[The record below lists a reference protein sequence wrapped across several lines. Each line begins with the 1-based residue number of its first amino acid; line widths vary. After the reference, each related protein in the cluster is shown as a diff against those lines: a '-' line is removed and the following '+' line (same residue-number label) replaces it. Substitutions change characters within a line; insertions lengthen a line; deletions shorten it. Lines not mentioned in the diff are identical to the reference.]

1 MRFDPEQG
9 AVDWDGLWTLLL
21 SILIIIATAAIPL
34 FLTYLHV
41 LRTARSSPESANGC
55 SGCFVFGKK
64 LVDGAVDK
72 EYQLRLERAL
82 RLIQQQPEC
91 LVLLLGG
98 TTSAGEPSEA
108 ESGLL
113 YLQQRGLPGQHNIR
127 LEEQSKNTLDNLR
140 NARQILQQEQ
150 LNQVAL
156 ISNRYHLARCRLIAN
171 SLKIRHTLCAA
182 EPALNCNPEMLLKLF
197 IEAAYIHWFV
207 VGKTWARLTGNGRML
222 ARVT

>member
-1 MRFDPEQG
+1 MRFDSEQG

-21 SILIIIATAAIPL
+21 SFLVILVTATIPL
-34 FLTYLHV
+34 FLTYLHT
-41 LRTARSSPESANGC
+41 LRIARNSPERADAC

-64 LVDGAVDK
+64 LVNGAVDE

-82 RLIQQQPEC
+82 RLIQQQPKC

-113 YLQQRGLPGQHNIR
+113 YLQQRGLPEQHNIR

-140 NARQILQQEQ
+140 NARQILQQEEVG
-150 LNQVAL
+150 QVVL

-171 SLKIRHTLCAA
+171 SLKIKHTLCAA
-182 EPALNCNPEMLLKLF
+182 EPVWRDNPKMLLKLF

-207 VGKTWARLTGNGRML
+207 VGKTWARLTGNRRML